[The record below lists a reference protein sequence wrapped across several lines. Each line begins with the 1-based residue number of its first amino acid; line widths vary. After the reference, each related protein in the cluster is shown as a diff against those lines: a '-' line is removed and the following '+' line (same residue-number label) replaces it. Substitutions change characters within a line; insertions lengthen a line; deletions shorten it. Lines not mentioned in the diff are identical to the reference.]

1 MRYTLTA
8 TDAEGSTVLRIE
20 AEDDVEAM
28 FSAIAKTLD
37 RAIKSERWAK
47 GRITLTDSNGVIV
60 KEMAPK

>member
-60 KEMAPK
+60 KEMSAK

>member
-47 GRITLTDSNGVIV
+47 GRITLTDSNGVII
-60 KEMAPK
+60 KEMSAK

>member
-20 AEDDVEAM
+20 AENDVEAM

-37 RAIKSERWAK
+37 RAIKSERWAT
-47 GRITLTDSNGVIV
+47 GRITLTDSNGVII
-60 KEMAPK
+60 KEMSPK